1 MRMMRWILL
10 GLGLVGLWGL
20 AACGGS
26 GQTSDSPASQTVYE
40 YLQAL
45 VERQPNTMASLSCA
59 AWEEQAQIEFDAFA
73 AVKLEL
79 KNAACKESGKDGDF
93 SLVTCSGA
101 IIANYGAEDQKID
114 LAERTYKV
122 AQEGGEWRMCGY
134 R

>member
-1 MRMMRWILL
+1 MRTLRRYFL
-10 GLGLVGLWGL
+10 GLALAGLLSL

-26 GQTSDSPASQTVYE
+26 GQTSASPASKAVFD

-45 VERQPNTMASLSCA
+45 VDRQPNTMVNLSCA

-79 KNAACKESGKDGDF
+79 KNASCQDSGQESEF
-93 SLVTCSGA
+93 TLVTCRGS